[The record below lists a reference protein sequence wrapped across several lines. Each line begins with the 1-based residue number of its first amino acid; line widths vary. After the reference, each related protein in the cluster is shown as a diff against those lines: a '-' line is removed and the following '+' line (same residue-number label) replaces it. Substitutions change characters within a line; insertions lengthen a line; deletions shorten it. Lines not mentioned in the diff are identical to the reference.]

1 MIRHFAN
8 LVAVAALLSGNS
20 LLAQSMNQ
28 SDPTYRP
35 APMLSK
41 SEKKRL
47 AKFRMVHGIVKD
59 QKDNALNGALVNLRN
74 LRTKQTLTYVT
85 KADGKYMFDELS
97 RDDDYEI
104 SASFS
109 GKTTPLKKLSHY
121 DPQTS
126 SMRILSFVDEDD
138 QNVQTV
144 KSKK

>member
-8 LVAVAALLSGNS
+8 FVAGAALLSGTS

-35 APMLSK
+35 APMYSK
-41 SEKKRL
+41 SEKKKM

-59 QKDNALNGALVNLRN
+59 QQDNPLNGALVNLKN
-74 LRTKQTLTYVT
+74 IRTKQTLTYVT
-85 KADGKYMFDELS
+85 KPDGKYMFDELS

-109 GKTTPLKKLSHY
+109 GKTTPMKKISHY
-121 DPQTS
+121 DPQQN
-126 SMRILSFVDEDD
+126 SMRILSFADEDD

-144 KSKK
+144 KNKK